1 MSTKFLIKYIKII
14 NNMRLISII
23 HYWEFT
29 IASCNFELEFIIV
42 TITLEQKVK
51 IDSYKLIAEENKK
64 GIK

>member
-1 MSTKFLIKYIKII
+1 
-14 NNMRLISII
+14 MRLISII